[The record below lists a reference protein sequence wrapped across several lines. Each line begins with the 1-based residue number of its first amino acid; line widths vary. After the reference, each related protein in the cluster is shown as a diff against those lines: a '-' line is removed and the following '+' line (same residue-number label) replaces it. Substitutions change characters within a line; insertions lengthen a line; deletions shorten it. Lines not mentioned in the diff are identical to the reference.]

1 MRAKIFIVIL
11 TFWLTGCEDF
21 LEEKSQSEIRPSTV
35 TDMEKLLEGEAY
47 FDKNEG
53 LVLNHGTDIF
63 TDDYT
68 CYIVKNRLMETTK
81 EKDKLYYTWDMSMFD
96 DNGKGNDIRFWQGP
110 YNRIKGCNVILEFID
125 EMSGNEMKR
134 DHLKGEAYTLRGFYY
149 MMLVNFFG
157 LPYNYGDP
165 EKNPGVPLKIVSG
178 VTDEKFSRNSVKE
191 CYEQIEKDLRHG
203 AELMAANKEK
213 KSTKKGRLNYLAG
226 YALLSRMFVYTE
238 QWDSVVKYS
247 NLVLQE
253 KPDLLNFEANMK
265 KSVYSIDGER
275 LWTMAE
281 ATLDETSS
289 VTGTVHPY
297 ALSQD
302 LADVYLR
309 DVDNEVLDLRGAY
322 DKLDYYSTISIAYV
336 KQGFD
341 YYYDASVYVTNW
353 LAAVIK
359 GNEST
364 YWLNGGIRTAE
375 VYLNRAEAYARKY
388 FLSGNQKE
396 ANLALEDLN
405 ELRRSRFESG
415 YVDKKVED
423 FADAQT
429 LLDFCFRERRRELCG
444 EGNHRWFDLRRLG
457 MPEIKH
463 VYVDDEN
470 GTKTEYVLQAKDPRY
485 ALPIPAEMRLKN
497 PNLVQNQY

>member
-1 MRAKIFIVIL
+1 MRTKIFIVIL

-53 LVLNHGTDIF
+53 LIFNHGTDIF

-68 CYIVKNRLMETTK
+68 CRVVTK
-81 EKDKLYYTWDMSMFD
+81 DAMKKAKLKDKFRYTWDATMFD
-96 DNGKGNDIRFWQGP
+96 DNGSGNDISFWQQP

-125 EMSGNEMKR
+125 NMSGDEMKR

-191 CYEQIEKDLRHG
+191 CYQQIEKDLRQG

-213 KSTKKGRLNYLAG
+213 KSTKRGRLNHLAG

-247 NLVLQE
+247 NLVLRE
-253 KPDLLNFEANMK
+253 KPDLLNFEANTK
-265 KSVYSIDGER
+265 KSIYSIDAEN
-275 LWTMAE
+275 LWTMPE
-281 ATLDETSS
+281 ATLDDISGITN
-289 VTGTVHPY
+289 TVHPY
-297 ALSQD
+297 VLSQD
-302 LADVYLR
+302 FADVYLQ
-309 DVDNEVLDLRGAY
+309 DVDNDILDLRGAY
-322 DKLDYYSTISIAYV
+322 DKLDGYSTIAVAYV

-341 YYYDASVYVTNW
+341 YYYDEAVYVTNW
-353 LAAVIK
+353 IAAVIK
-359 GNEST
+359 GSDGSH
-364 YWLNGGIRTAE
+364 WLNGGIRAAE

-388 FLSGNQKE
+388 SLSGNQE
-396 ANLALEDLN
+396 DASRALEDLN
-405 ELRRSRFESG
+405 ELRRNRFESG
-415 YVDKKVED
+415 YADKEMED
-423 FADAQT
+423 FADAQA
-429 LLDFCFRERRRELCG
+429 LLDFCLRERRRELCG

-470 GTKTEYVLQAKDPRY
+470 GMRTEYVLQAKDPRY
-485 ALPIPAEMRLKN
+485 ALPIPAEVRLKN